1 MYRNR
6 VGEYEVKAIEGDQIT
21 IKYVGGATVTT
32 GVGLLARIWE
42 NIQFEDQ
49 MARDEERRQL
59 AKEARLAARRRSA
72 RAKREKAKPTFGG
85 FEESDFQAKKRGIAW
100 ATRKQLGAALAYEL
114 SQRLET
120 DFAYWIVPRK
130 SEVHVARK
138 DRFDTD
144 IRDNNAAFFVATDEE
159 GVSLGFYVG
168 KAGGK
173 AKASWPWPVLLGT
186 FVDSD
191 KTRRAF
197 RAAMKAHE
205 MTLDVYAMDVVYG
218 QVGQIHYQDRGFLF
232 QHETPDQ
239 EMTRRMD
246 WKALVDYLQSVA
258 PDKRCVLYL
267 RKRILAGD
275 ALGAGAD
282 LTGQFADLFQALVP
296 VYDASVTA

>member
-21 IKYVGGATVTT
+21 IKYVGGSTVTT
-32 GVGLLARIWE
+32 SVSILARIWE
-42 NIQFEDQ
+42 NVQFEDQ

-85 FEESDFQAKKRGIAW
+85 FEESDFEAKKRGIAW
-100 ATRKQLGAALAYEL
+100 ASRKELGAALAYEL
-114 SQRLET
+114 SQRMKS

-138 DRFDTD
+138 ERFDAD
-144 IRDNNAAFFVATDEE
+144 NRDNNAAFFIAVNEE
-159 GVSLGFYVG
+159 GVSLGLHVS

-173 AKASWPWPVLLGT
+173 VKPGWPWPTLLEA

-191 KTRRAF
+191 KTRRAV
-197 RAAMKAHE
+197 RAAMKAHD
-205 MTLDVYAMDVVYG
+205 MSLDVYAMDVAYG
-218 QVGQIHYQDRGFLF
+218 QVGQILYQDRGFLY
-232 QHETPDQ
+232 QHETADQ
-239 EMTRRMD
+239 EMTQRMD

-258 PDKRCVLYL
+258 PGKRCALYL
-267 RKRILAGD
+267 RKRLLAGD
-275 ALGAGAD
+275 ALGAGVE

-296 VYDASVTA
+296 VYDASVTS